1 MTVRK
6 ISNDIIKAIKKISNQ
21 KILALHEPLFSQ
33 LDINQIRNCLKS
45 SNVSSHSNLVNLFEK
60 KLNLFTKSKYSL
72 AIINGTSALQLSL
85 LTLGV
90 GKNDEVILP
99 NYNFIASANAVLYC
113 NAVPVFLD
121 IELETYGLDPQKLE
135 FFINKNCYK
144 RNKKIFNKK
153 TGNNIKVIIVTHV
166 YGNPCKINQIIKI
179 CKKYKLR
186 IIEDASEALG
196 SFYKK
201 KHLGTFGDIGVLSF
215 NGNKIITTGGGGAI
229 LTNNIKYFKNLKLIS
244 NVGKIKNSFWTY
256 KKLGF
261 NFKMPGLNAALGI
274 SQLRIIK
281 FIIRKKRELYGKYLK
296 VFKNNENIRVVRPIS
311 KNSNYW
317 LISIFIRNISLQ
329 FQKKIIN
336 NCIKK
341 NINLRPGWKIMTS
354 IQHLKKFQSEEC
366 KNSKI
371 AEKSLICLPSSWHIM
386 KN

>member
-1 MTVRK
+1 MIVRK
-6 ISNDIIKAIKKISNQ
+6 ISDDIIKAVKKISNQ
-21 KILALHEPLFSQ
+21 KILALHEPLFFQ
-33 LDINQIRNCLKS
+33 DDINQIKNCLKS

-72 AIINGTSALQLSL
+72 AVINGTAALQLSL

-90 GKNDEVILP
+90 GQNDEVILP

-121 IELETYGLDPQKLE
+121 IELETYGLDPEKLE
-135 FFINKNCYK
+135 FFLNKKCYI
-144 RNKKIFNKK
+144 RDKKIFNKK
-153 TGNNIKVIIVTHV
+153 NNRSVKAVIVTHV
-166 YGNPCKINQIIKI
+166 YGNPCKIEQLKKI
-179 CKKYKLR
+179 CEKYKLV

-229 LTNNIKYFKNLKLIS
+229 LTSNKKYFNDLKLIS
-244 NVGKIKNSFWTY
+244 NVGKIKSSFWAY

-274 SQLRIIK
+274 SQIRKIK
-281 FIIRKKRELYGKYLK
+281 FIIKKKIELYSKYLK
-296 VFKNNENIRVVRPIS
+296 VFENSKNIKVVRPIS
-311 KNSNYW
+311 KNSNHW
-317 LISIFIRNISLQ
+317 LISIFIKNISLQ
-329 FQKKIIN
+329 SQKKIIS

-341 NINLRPGWKIMTS
+341 HINLRPGWKVMSRIG
-354 IQHLKKFQSEEC
+354 HLKKFQSEKC